1 MSMYDEFSRYYDYL
15 TGDVDYKKRTNYLLS
30 LFKKFDRKPSLLLDL
45 ACGTGGF
52 SVELSKAGI
61 DVIGVDI
68 SEGML
73 DCAKKNSEK
82 AGQEILF
89 LCQDATELELYG
101 TVDGAVCCL
110 DSLNHITDYK
120 DFCRA
125 ISRVA
130 LFLEKERLFIF
141 DLNTEYKQKEILG
154 DNIFVMDEPPV
165 YCVWSNVYSH
175 DTKTTDVALDFFEE
189 NENGTYS
196 RAFEEFSER
205 CYDAKQV
212 KKALENANLEILAVY
227 EEMTESD
234 PKKDTQRVVYVTRR
248 I

>member
-1 MSMYDEFSRYYDYL
+1 MSMYNEFSRYYDFL
-15 TGDVDYKKRTNYLLS
+15 TCDVDYKKRTKYLLS
-30 LFKKFDRKPSLLLDL
+30 IFEKFDKKPSLLLDL

-52 SVELSKAGI
+52 SIQFSKAGV

-73 DCAKKNSEK
+73 VCAKKNSEK
-82 AGQEILF
+82 AGQDILF
-89 LCQDATELELYG
+89 LCQDAAELELYG

-110 DSLNHITDYK
+110 DSLNHITDYD

-154 DNIFVMDEPPV
+154 DNIFVIDEPPV
-165 YCVWSNVYSH
+165 YCVWSNFYSA
-175 DTKTTDVALDFFEE
+175 DTKTTDVELDFFEQ
-189 NENGTYS
+189 NGNGTYS
-196 RAFEEFSER
+196 RVCEEFSER
-205 CYDAKQV
+205 CYDAKEV
-212 KKALENANLEILAVY
+212 EKALKNANFEILAIF
-227 EEMTESD
+227 EEMTENS
-234 PKKDTQRVVYVTRR
+234 PKEDTQRVVYVTRR

>member
-1 MSMYDEFSRYYDYL
+1 MSIYDEFSRYYDYL
-15 TGDVDYKKRTNYLLS
+15 TGDVDYKKRTKYLLS
-30 LFKKFDRKPSLLLDL
+30 LFKKFDKKPSLLLDL

-73 DCAKKNSEK
+73 DCAWKNSER
-82 AGQEILF
+82 AGQDILF

-141 DLNTEYKQKEILG
+141 DLNTEYKQREILG
-154 DNIFVMDEPPV
+154 DNTFVIDEPPV
-165 YCVWSNVYSH
+165 YCVWSNLYSP
-175 DTKTTDVALDFFEE
+175 DTKTTDVALDFFEQ

-196 RAFEEFSER
+196 RACEEFSER
-205 CYDAKQV
+205 CYDAEQV

-234 PKKDTQRVVYVTRR
+234 PKGDTQRVVYVTRR

>member
-1 MSMYDEFSRYYDYL
+1 MSMYDKFSRYYDYL
-15 TGDVDYKKRTNYLLS
+15 TGDVDYKKRTKYLLS

-89 LCQDATELELYG
+89 LCQDVTELELYG

-110 DSLNHITDYK
+110 DSLNHITDYD

-154 DNIFVMDEPPV
+154 DNIFVIDEPPV

-212 KKALENANLEILAVY
+212 EKALKNANLEILAVY